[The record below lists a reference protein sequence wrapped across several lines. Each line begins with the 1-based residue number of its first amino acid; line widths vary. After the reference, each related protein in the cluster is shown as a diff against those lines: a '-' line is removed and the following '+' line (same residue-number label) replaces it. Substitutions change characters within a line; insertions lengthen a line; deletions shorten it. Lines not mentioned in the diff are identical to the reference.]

1 MIQTRQ
7 YTLAEK
13 ETPGINP
20 SSMQKNNALSR
31 AISMF
36 EPISLAQM
44 DGVKLM
50 DRTDTKFAFK
60 FEKLPGFLEQIMNY
74 YCVLEVANTRVSR
87 YNTLYFDTDDFQLY
101 LKHQNGKLNRHKIR
115 FRRYVESGLNFF
127 EIKFKNNKGRTIKS
141 RIKRD
146 DAEFKIDRHERRF
159 IREKTPLDP
168 DSLKPK
174 LWVNY
179 SRITLVN
186 KSSRERLTLDTNLNF
201 KNDIADRNFNDLV
214 IAEVKQEKSSP
225 SPFIRLMRE
234 HHIKD
239 GFISKYCF
247 GVISLHE
254 SIKKN
259 NFKPKLLCLNKL
271 IYR

>member
-1 MIQTRQ
+1 V
-7 YTLAEK
+7 
-13 ETPGINP
+13 
-20 SSMQKNNALSR
+20 
-31 AISMF
+31 F

-50 DRTDTKFAFK
+50 DRTDTKFVFK

-74 YCVLEVANTRVSR
+74 YSVLEVANARVSR

-101 LKHQNGKLNRHKIR
+101 LQHQNGKLNRHKIR

-127 EIKFKNNKGRTIKS
+127 EIKFKNNKGRTIKD

-146 DAEFKIDRHERRF
+146 DTEFKIDVKEKCF
-159 IREKTPLDP
+159 ISEKTSLDP

-201 KNDIADRNFNDLV
+201 KNDIADRKFNDLV
-214 IAEVKQEKSSP
+214 IAEVKQERYSP

-271 IYR
+271 IYG